1 MLGVGGGLCRAGT
14 LVGTTRSELTHSIN
28 GVLEPR
34 THDINQGAQSW
45 LNNLPHVLPHS
56 FSHHR
61 LGPLGS
67 GGFGPLALMGFS
79 TEQCYV
85 STHLL
90 PLTPLS
96 LEVTWALCVPI
107 WGLAT
112 AWAALGHRYH
122 LEVTEERGLC
132 AFTPVRIPDPMLPP
146 NLQAKKPQTLSGPSP
161 WASHSPSSSAFWPI
175 SVSQHPSPSSC
186 PTPRFSLTTPYLR
199 HFCTVGG
206 FPPDMS

>member
-1 MLGVGGGLCRAGT
+1 MGLSDGGLRGQDLWCEGT
-14 LVGTTRSELTHSIN
+14 SPVGMDELTSPMFFLIPSLII
-28 GVLEPR
+28 GWALWVLE
-34 THDINQGAQSW
+34 G
-45 LNNLPHVLPHS
+45 LFL
-56 FSHHR
+56 
-61 LGPLGS
+61 
-67 GGFGPLALMGFS
+67 LALMGFS
-79 TEQCYV
+79 MEQFYV
-85 STHLL
+85 SMHLL
-90 PLTPLS
+90 ALTPLS